1 MSGFQQTNI
10 PRTGGVAVFLILTAA
25 EETTAVV
32 CACLPITG
40 PLLYRHFI
48 IWRGKNSKIRSS
60 GNDGSLSL
68 QAHSG
73 GKSGSRNWRTRKS
86 FKRVI
91 SINHIPTSI
100 GGLTR
105 LDDGTPDGDQMH
117 LTSIQAKAPA
127 SAPESIDSRFD
138 GLANGGREDVETGNM
153 AARDPVNEIEGI
165 KCSTPSSNAIR
176 VQTEVDVD
184 VVDKGTR
191 GNICQCSAK
200 V

>member
-1 MSGFQQTNI
+1 MVFIGLTCLA
-10 PRTGGVAVFLILTAA
+10 GGVAVFLILTAA

-40 PLLYRHFI
+40 PLLYRHFRV
-48 IWRGKNSKIRSS
+48 WRGKNSKIRSS

-105 LDDGTPDGDQMH
+105 LDDGTSDGDQMH
-117 LTSIQAKAPA
+117 LTSIQSKAPA
-127 SAPESIDSRFD
+127 SAPESIDS
-138 GLANGGREDVETGNM
+138 GLDILTNGGREDIEAGNVVVTY
-153 AARDPVNEIEGI
+153 PVDEIEG
-165 KCSTPSSNAIR
+165 KQGCSPSSNGIR
-176 VQTEVDVD
+176 VQTDVDVG

-200 V
+200 I